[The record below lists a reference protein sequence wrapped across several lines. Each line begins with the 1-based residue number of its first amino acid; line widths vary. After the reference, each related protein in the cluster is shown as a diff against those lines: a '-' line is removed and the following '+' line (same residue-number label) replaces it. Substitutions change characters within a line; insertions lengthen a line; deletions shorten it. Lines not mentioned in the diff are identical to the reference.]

1 VKRFEL
7 YFNVALVFIDFI
19 TVFLAGIFVFL
30 IRHSSFVQ
38 RFKPVTFEL
47 EFNEFLLPLLIV
59 AFGWVIVFGIS
70 GLYNLRVTRSV
81 TEEIFKALNASLI
94 VFALIATFLFLSRVL
109 FDSRFIIIFG
119 WVLAVLMIIIFRV
132 IVKKIQQYFVGR
144 YNFFRHRVLLIG
156 RAGSQSLYNV
166 KKELSKDPRF
176 GYEIVA
182 ETDEISPQAIEKIIK
197 EKNIDEIFL
206 TDLNFE
212 KKYIF
217 EIVNLCFRSRVG
229 FNFLP
234 VMFETFKTQT
244 HTLATIPL
252 VRIINTSLE
261 GWGKIFK
268 RIFDLVLSFLL
279 LPFFL
284 ILYPIV
290 AIFIKLDSKGP
301 VIVKLQRVGE
311 GGKLFYLYKFRSMIE
326 NAHQLKKDLL
336 PLSERQGPLFK
347 LKNDP
352 RITRVGKF
360 LRRFRIDEV
369 PQIINVLKGDMSLV
383 GPRPHE
389 PEEVEKYLPYQKR
402 LLSIKPGIT
411 GLAQISGASDL
422 PFEKEV
428 DLDTYYIENWSL
440 LFDIKILIRTAFKIF
455 FDPSAV

>member
-1 VKRFEL
+1 
-7 YFNVALVFIDFI
+7 
-19 TVFLAGIFVFL
+19 
-30 IRHSSFVQ
+30 
-38 RFKPVTFEL
+38 
-47 EFNEFLLPLLIV
+47 
-59 AFGWVIVFGIS
+59 
-70 GLYNLRVTRSV
+70 
-81 TEEIFKALNASLI
+81 
-94 VFALIATFLFLSRVL
+94 
-109 FDSRFIIIFG
+109 
-119 WVLAVLMIIIFRV
+119 
-132 IVKKIQQYFVGR
+132 
-144 YNFFRHRVLLIG
+144 
-156 RAGSQSLYNV
+156 
-166 KKELSKDPRF
+166 
-176 GYEIVA
+176 
-182 ETDEISPQAIEKIIK
+182 
-197 EKNIDEIFL
+197 
-206 TDLNFE
+206 
-212 KKYIF
+212 
-217 EIVNLCFRSRVG
+217 
-229 FNFLP
+229 
-234 VMFETFKTQT
+234 
-244 HTLATIPL
+244 